1 MKAELSNDIKQLM
14 KDTLDG
20 KLSQKEIEENI
31 DAVNAFCS
39 LTKALEKDRYDTF
52 NKILEKDR
60 YIVKKGE
67 AKQFFVLGEPGLHNA
82 FMSYTDTY
90 TNENFHVIKLKTGK
104 GLEERTESI
113 AVKDIRNGWVHE
125 KVSYMP
131 AEVARRVIDGY
142 YP

>member
-1 MKAELSNDIKQLM
+1 MVLEINKEVSQLM
-14 KDTLDG
+14 KDRRDNKISKEEFKARVDALSDVC
-20 KLSQKEIEENI
+20 KLK
-31 DAVNAFCS
+31 
-39 LTKALEKDRYDTF
+39 KALEKDRYDTF

-60 YIVKKGE
+60 YIVKKGG